1 MQSNPNLNKASNPG
15 LAATP
20 ASVAKR
26 EKQADNNNNKM
37 HTQKLDTLLDRL
49 NDIILGNPQAT
60 RLAVICLLARGHLLI
75 EDIPGVGK
83 TTLAHALADLFGL
96 PFKRVQ
102 FTSDLLPTDIIGM
115 TIFDMDSRKFHF
127 KKGPIFTSTLLADEI
142 NRATPKTQ
150 SALLQAMEEQQV
162 SVEGKQ
168 VDLPNPFFVIATQN
182 PLEQS
187 GTFPLPE
194 SQLDRFL
201 MRLSLG
207 YPNDEFEK
215 RLLKMNGNGANIRG
229 KRETVISPAELNALI
244 AQVDE
249 VFVSD
254 ALIDY
259 LQALLSKTRSSG
271 VFVNGLSPRAG
282 LQWLQAAK
290 ALALIE
296 KRDAVLP
303 EDIKSLAAYTAAH
316 RLHCNDGSS
325 SVTELNTIIE
335 QTEVL

>member
-1 MQSNPNLNKASNPG
+1 MQQLDALFEQLN
-15 LAATP
+15 
-20 ASVAKR
+20 
-26 EKQADNNNNKM
+26 Q
-37 HTQKLDTLLDRL
+37 
-49 NDIILGNPQAT
+49 IILGNPLAT
-60 RLAVICLLARGHLLI
+60 KLSVVCLLARGHLLI

-83 TTLAHALADLFGL
+83 TTLSHALANSFGL

-115 TIFDMDSRKFHF
+115 TIFDMESKKFHF

-162 SVEGKQ
+162 SIEGNS
-168 VDLPNPFFVIATQN
+168 VNLPEPFFVIATQN

-207 YPNDEFEK
+207 YPSAEYE
-215 RLLKMNGNGANIRG
+215 RLLFKQNGSNHAVKSQKPIFNQQQ
-229 KRETVISPAELNALI
+229 VIKLFDA
-244 AQVDE
+244 VDQIH
-249 VFVSD
+249 VSD
-254 ALIDY
+254 AIIDY
-259 LQALLSKTRSSG
+259 VQSLISQTRSSG
-271 VFVNGLSPRAG
+271 KFLNGLSPRAG

-296 KRDAVLP
+296 GRDSVLP
-303 EDIKSLAAYTAAH
+303 EDIKILAPYTAAH
-316 RLHCNDGSS
+316 RLHCNDGSDTKDALAAIVES
-325 SVTELNTIIE
+325 
-335 QTEVL
+335 TEVL

>member
-1 MQSNPNLNKASNPG
+1 MHSNPDINKAPNDRKISSTSSA
-15 LAATP
+15 LKP
-20 ASVAKR
+20 ADDK
-26 EKQADNNNNKM
+26 NNKM
-37 HTQKLDTLLDRL
+37 HTEKLDALLERL
-49 NDIILGNPQAT
+49 NTIILGNPEAT
-60 RLAVICLLARGHLLI
+60 KLAVICLLARGHLLI

-162 SVEGKQ
+162 SVEGRQ

-215 RLLKMNGNGANIRG
+215 RLLRQNGTSNRQSH
-229 KRETVISPAELNALI
+229 ETVIGAEELGRMI

-249 VFVSD
+249 IFVSD

-259 LQALLSKTRSSG
+259 LQTLLAKTRSSG

-325 SVTELNTIIE
+325 SAAALKEIIE
-335 QTEVL
+335 NTEVL

>member
-1 MQSNPNLNKASNPG
+1 MNQQSTVLSQSSKTDSR
-15 LAATP
+15 L
-20 ASVAKR
+20 
-26 EKQADNNNNKM
+26 
-37 HTQKLDTLLDRL
+37 KLDQLFSQL
-49 NDIILGNPQAT
+49 NDIILGNPFAT
-60 RLAVICLLARGHLLI
+60 KLAVVCLLARGHLLI

-102 FTSDLLPTDIIGM
+102 FTSDLLPTDIVGM
-115 TIFDMDSRKFHF
+115 TIFDMDSKKFHF
-127 KKGPIFTSTLLADEI
+127 KRGPLFTSILLADEI

-162 SVEGKQ
+162 SVEGRQ
-168 VDLPNPFFVIATQN
+168 LDLADPFFVIATQN

-207 YPNDEFEK
+207 YPDAQFE
-215 RLLKMNGNGANIRG
+215 RQLLKQNGV
-229 KRETVISPAELNALI
+229 KRSKTPTAVFSSADVTELIESVDTVH
-244 AQVDE
+244 
-249 VFVSD
+249 VSD
-254 ALIDY
+254 AIIEY
-259 LQALLSKTRSSG
+259 LQELISATRTSG
-271 VFVNGLSPRAG
+271 SFVNGLSPRAG

-303 EDIKSLAAYTAAH
+303 EDIQILAPFTAAH
-316 RLHCNDGSS
+316 RLHCNDGSDTA
-325 SVTELNTIIE
+325 TELSNIIGK
-335 QTEVL
+335 TEVL

>member
-1 MQSNPNLNKASNPG
+1 MSIN
-15 LAATP
+15 
-20 ASVAKR
+20 
-26 EKQADNNNNKM
+26 
-37 HTQKLDTLLDRL
+37 KLDLLQQRL
-49 NDIILGNPQAT
+49 NQIILGNPQAT
-60 RLAVICLLARGHLLI
+60 KLSVICLLARGHLLI

-115 TIFDMDSRKFHF
+115 TIFDMQSKSFRF
-127 KKGPIFTSTLLADEI
+127 KKGPLFTSTLLADEI

-162 SVEGKQ
+162 SIEGRQ
-168 VDLPNPFFVIATQN
+168 VDLPSPFFVIATQN

-201 MRLSLG
+201 MRLSIG
-207 YPNDEFEK
+207 YPGDQVEK
-215 RLLKMNGNGANIRG
+215 QLLKRQSGGSFNSEKDIQPVFTNQ
-229 KRETVISPAELNALI
+229 ELSELI
-244 AQVDE
+244 ESVDKIH
-249 VFVSD
+249 VSD

-259 LQALLSKTRSSG
+259 LQALLSKTRSNG
-271 VFVNGLSPRAG
+271 KFVTGLSPRAG

-290 ALALIE
+290 AMAMIE
-296 KRDAVLP
+296 NRDMVLP
-303 EDIKSLAAYTAAH
+303 EDIKYLAPFTAAH
-316 RLHCNDGSS
+316 RLHCNDGSD
-325 SVTELNTIIE
+325 VEIELAAIIE
-335 QTEVL
+335 ETEIL